1 MCRKRKKI
9 YIYMYIGRE
18 GERMTIPVLAGNCFL
33 KLFAGHL
40 KVRRRK
46 NYRSIFSFLRSI

>member
-1 MCRKRKKI
+1 
-9 YIYMYIGRE
+9 MYIGRE